1 MWSMVSLTTPFLGP
15 GSSLSQRWERPAAPG
30 RGALPCCPVLLW
42 VRRVLVS
49 VCIWCWGQEKGF
61 WGLRA
66 GRWVEGHACVFG
78 DCARLLHVLF
88 CSGLKHEGLVL
99 KFSVDI
105 NSFCFDISAIA
116 FCMFPPQSSLILV
129 LLGVGF
135 MLESSYFTL
144 FTLSKTLSLWLVEQA
159 AFSPGILILGSS
171 YLISVGF
178 CNLHHLSC
186 WAVTERTAKWR
197 RSERRPLLS
206 RLHYTI
212 LLL

>member
-1 MWSMVSLTTPFLGP
+1 MMVSI
-15 GSSLSQRWERPAAPG
+15 
-30 RGALPCCPVLLW
+30 
-42 VRRVLVS
+42 VRRFCKITFFRLSAWSWEQAFS
-49 VCIWCWGQEKGF
+49 VHLPK
-61 WGLRA
+61 
-66 GRWVEGHACVFG
+66 
-78 DCARLLHVLF
+78 
-88 CSGLKHEGLVL
+88 LVL